1 MKPFQDRLE
10 KLLNKISGKDSVK
23 FEQIL
28 KILPELKT
36 KQKKLV
42 QVRTLLAKLGCEI
55 TGITTP
61 DLDSLVFNHEE
72 AKKAEKELEED
83 NTAEAEEMA
92 VKALD
97 DPIRMYFSQMA
108 AIPLLTRD
116 EEILYAKEIE
126 KSQKELVRH
135 IYQTALGQ
143 DEALQ
148 LLEQILIQTRLVE
161 KSLDLTLS
169 RKGD

>member
-10 KLLNKISGKDSVK
+10 NLLKKISGDDSVK

-28 KILPELKT
+28 KILPELRT
-36 KQKKLV
+36 KREKLI
-42 QVRTLLAKLGCEI
+42 QVRKLLAKLGCEI
-55 TGITTP
+55 TGISEDKNTP
-61 DLDSLVFNHEE
+61 DDLDSAQFNHKE
-72 AKKAEKELEED
+72 AKEAEKEIEED
-83 NTAEAEEMA
+83 NSAESEEMA

-135 IYQTALGQ
+135 IYQTSLGQ

-148 LLEQILIQTRLVE
+148 LLEQILNQTRLV
-161 KSLDLTLS
+161 
-169 RKGD
+169 